1 MGDLAEFVHS
11 IRVKNRL
18 SQKEFAEK
26 LGTSQSVVSHWER
39 GTRKLSIEQ
48 LEKIAEVFNLNLRM
62 LDLTAGLTQ
71 DEQDLL
77 MLYNQ
82 FDADMKP
89 KAMELLE
96 MALFAQRYMRN
107 DPRYKDL
114 FDKDVNR
121 INDLARKIDA
131 ANDQLDV

>member
-71 DEQDLL
+71 DEQDML

-107 DPRYKDL
+107 DPNYKEL
-114 FDKDVNR
+114 FNKSFDR
-121 INDLARKIDA
+121 INEVASKINSV
-131 ANDQLDV
+131 NDQLDV

>member
-107 DPRYKDL
+107 DPNYKEL
-114 FDKDVNR
+114 FNKSFDR
-121 INDLARKIDA
+121 INEVASKINSVD
-131 ANDQLDV
+131 DQLDV